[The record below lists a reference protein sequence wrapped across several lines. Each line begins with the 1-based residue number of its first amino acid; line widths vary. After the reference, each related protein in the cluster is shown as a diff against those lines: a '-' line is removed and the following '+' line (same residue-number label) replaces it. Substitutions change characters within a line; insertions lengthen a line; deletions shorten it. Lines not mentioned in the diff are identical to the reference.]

1 MGQAQDLLKAQLQA
15 TQMLNKIEHHHR
27 TMQQRQAEL
36 KAALGRD
43 LESPNIAV
51 GEVEA
56 TRIDFTEAQVGQAVK
71 EHSIDLMV
79 DRVAEDRSEKG
90 LSLARKAYI
99 PDFTLGYS
107 YEKTG
112 PGSRDYY
119 MLTIGARIP
128 LYFWRRQ
135 TPAVEQ
141 AALELSAAQSQVRA
155 HELDAGASAEDQLV
169 AIHASDRLLRIYDQG
184 LIPQA
189 ENSLQAALASY
200 RVSKVDF
207 QTLISAFISLLD
219 LHEEYYRELAD
230 RQIAVARL
238 EQIIGELK

>member
-1 MGQAQDLLKAQLQA
+1 MRGISTKQRGDKLRKRSARAISSFFYLAKTIGLLERERGDLRRIEQIAQERYRVGEGQAQDLLKAQLQA

-27 TMQQRQAEL
+27 TMQQRQADL

-56 TRIDFTEAQVGQAVK
+56 TRIDLTEAQVGQAVK

-79 DRVAEDRSEKG
+79 DRAAEDRSEKG

-112 PGSRDYY
+112 PGS
-119 MLTIGARIP
+119 P
-128 LYFWRRQ
+128 
-135 TPAVEQ
+135 
-141 AALELSAAQSQVRA
+141 
-155 HELDAGASAEDQLV
+155 
-169 AIHASDRLLRIYDQG
+169 
-184 LIPQA
+184 
-189 ENSLQAALASY
+189 
-200 RVSKVDF
+200 
-207 QTLISAFISLLD
+207 
-219 LHEEYYRELAD
+219 
-230 RQIAVARL
+230 
-238 EQIIGELK
+238 